1 MLTNRQARLAES
13 HDLPVEDRID
23 AICDCFEHD
32 WKQGARPEI
41 AAYLDFC
48 DPPAQPR
55 LLTELLL
62 LDWELRSS
70 RGEQPSWDEYLTKL
84 PRFANQIEAARFKHQ
99 AQSLGDTSTRSPQ
112 QNLSR
117 IARFELL
124 EKIGSG
130 ASGDV
135 WKARDT
141 LLQRIVAAKLP
152 RNLHLT
158 EEELSRFLREGQAA
172 AELKH
177 PNIAAVH
184 EVGCANGT
192 AYLIS
197 DFIAGQNL
205 RNWLKQ
211 SPPSFSVA
219 AKLCQE
225 IAVALAYAHSHG
237 VIHRDLKPA
246 NVLLDEGGSPHIVD
260 FGLAKRASSQASV
273 STQCHVIGTPA
284 YMSPEQASGGCTDQR
299 SDVYSLGVMLYEMIA
314 GRQPFEGSL
323 DEVICAVLTK
333 EPVRLRRLNRSIP
346 RDLELICL
354 KAIAKQPADRYQTA
368 DEMADD
374 LNCYLSGVPIRA
386 RRYRTAVLAWR
397 GVRRKV
403 ATIGLAVI
411 ALIAVCLAIKGGTAR
426 FAGVPALQP
435 RSVRLTTTPPGAHV
449 VFVPL
454 SPTDGEPMAER
465 AITAT
470 GVSPVQSTL
479 APGDYWVE
487 AVLPGGRFHEVFRH
501 VPKSGER
508 AVRSENHLRW
518 AEQKDGGIEVPNI
531 EIPSKDFA
539 QQMLLVDTSHDSLS
553 GDSDDNARKEFPLVS
568 FYVKAEGA
576 TAGEYL
582 KLNPLLSNYLRGP
595 QLQPNQPIPLT
606 YDDAVC
612 YAEAVGM
619 RLPTRAEWQRARTV
633 LPPRSANQLA
643 EWTTTWSLRASA
655 IGVTAAEQTEDHL
668 RLALGGSNRL
678 VRQDGPLEP
687 TDYDANNWAA
697 LQRGRFFPGVGVL
710 CVRSAAPRFF
720 KDP

>member
-13 HDLPVEDRID
+13 HDLPAEDRID

-41 AAYLDFC
+41 AAFLDFC

-62 LDWELRSS
+62 LDWELRTSH
-70 RGEQPSWDEYLTKL
+70 GEQPSWDEYLTKL
-84 PRFANQIEAARFKHQ
+84 PRFAHQIEAARFKHQ
-99 AQSLGDTSTRSPQ
+99 AQSFGETSTRLPQ

-141 LLQRIVAAKLP
+141 LLQRIVAAKIP

-158 EEELSRFLREGQAA
+158 EDELSRFLREGQAA

-211 SPPSFSVA
+211 SPPSFPIA

-246 NVLLDEGGSPHIVD
+246 NVLLDEDGSPHIVD

-273 STQCHVIGTPA
+273 STQSHVIGTPA

-333 EPVRLRRLNRSIP
+333 EPVRPRRLNRSIP

-374 LNCYLSGVPIRA
+374 LNCYQNGVPIHA

-403 ATIGLAVI
+403 TTIGLAAI
-411 ALIAVCLAIKGGTAR
+411 ALIAVFFAIKGGTAR
-426 FAGVPALQP
+426 FAGVPALQSRP
-435 RSVRLTTTPPGAHV
+435 VHLTTKPPGAHV

-454 SPTDGEPMAER
+454 SPADGEPMAER

-470 GVSPVQSTL
+470 GVSPVQATL

-487 AVLPGGRFHEVFRH
+487 AVLPRGRFHEVFRH
-501 VPKSGER
+501 VPKSGEQG
-508 AVRSENHLRW
+508 VRSENHLRW
-518 AEQKDGGIEVPNI
+518 AEQKDGSIELPLI
-531 EIPSKDFA
+531 EIPENEVA
-539 QQMLLVDTSHDSLS
+539 NQMLLVDTSHDFEPNDPDFKLN
-553 GDSDDNARKEFPLVS
+553 GTPLVPT
-568 FYVKAEGA
+568 FFVNADEA
-576 TAGEYL
+576 TLEEYL
-582 KLNPLLSNYLRGP
+582 RTQSVTAQLPLHV
-595 QLQPNQPIPLT
+595 QLQPNRPIPLSF
-606 YDDAVC
+606 DDAVC
-612 YAEAVGM
+612 YAEGIGM
-619 RLPTRAEWQRARTV
+619 RLPTRAEWQRAQSV
-633 LPPRSANQLA
+633 LPVRSENHFAA
-643 EWTTTWSLRASA
+643 WTTSWALRASA
-655 IGVTAAEQTEDHL
+655 VGKMHVGAKRGSSPDRVGRLESSHSTRRTA
-668 RLALGGSNRL
+668 
-678 VRQDGPLEP
+678 
-687 TDYDANNWAA
+687 
-697 LQRGRFFPGVGVL
+697 
-710 CVRSAAPRFF
+710 
-720 KDP
+720 